1 MIGVRPLSGA
11 SPQRISLIVSVLAVG
26 LLLILTVVNS
36 PAPTIDLAFGE
47 TTVFI
52 SADRAWT
59 LFPGDCVNLQ
69 WRLDGI
75 ESLYVDADGKI
86 GADAMRFCPDIN
98 ATSPLFEVRA
108 RNGIY
113 RSFRLDIRHTP
124 DLLFYL
130 AGFVTFVGSPLLALF
145 YFVSRSPERP
155 MPLYWLLLGAL
166 ALSVL
171 GAWLRM
177 RPAEQ
182 LAIDEVNG
190 DSAIHMWAAHD
201 RLLFPHECV
210 DVWWSVAGARSVRF
224 NGREIVDGPDPA
236 QAEHCAE
243 DGEFARLE
251 VTNEDGESA
260 SYTLPIQAL
269 FPHGTVPPP
278 HFTLSLLGIILSLLI
293 CIPLAA
299 RHAQRFRRRGDRA
312 DAAAVL
318 GCFFVVFV
326 LYLPFGFDS
335 SAHWEAWI
343 IHGYTEGGT
352 LSYYATE
359 AVSRPWVNLPRALAY
374 LISSETFVGYH
385 VVNFLLYAGSMAL
398 FYRIL
403 RQLGISPLYAF
414 LTAMLFMFYPV
425 NDALMSLRRLPNNFS
440 VLTLLLA
447 ASLLLDFC
455 RKPGRLSLLGMWL
468 GLLFCVGSNETG
480 YVIILILPLLLWLR
494 ERRRSWRI
502 LNLSVVW
509 YLAPAFKIAFVVLL
523 LTTGRDFYQ
532 SSLVGAGADAEE
544 RTSVLDTF
552 VEVVGLVYQRT
563 FVGGWQDALAS
574 LGANQ
579 WWLPTLVVLAA
590 VGVIAWF
597 HIRAEGHEPPPSTRQ
612 IIAALACGLLL
623 VIAAIAV
630 LMWLP
635 FYRNDAWRMYMFV
648 PIGAAIALF
657 SVILLVARSMGDSPR
672 RNLII
677 VSACLLLLAPAV
689 SRLVAQRAGFVE
701 DAREKARILYRLVEI
716 APELA
721 PGTEVALITA
731 ADHIDLRARGIFDF
745 IHNDMLNSALHVLYQ
760 EGAPKIAY
768 ACHSIDQCGDFSG
781 DETIFRSAAPGEL
794 LRRTL
799 VFWLNDDNSVELL
812 ADPAAF
818 LGLDAE
824 APYDASA
831 LFNAEAPLPPRAR
844 TMLAAALRG

>member
-11 SPQRISLIVSVLAVG
+11 SPRRISLIVSALATG
-26 LLLILTVVNS
+26 LLLLLTVVNS
-36 PAPTIDLAFGE
+36 SAPSIDLAFGE

-69 WRLDGI
+69 WRLEGI
-75 ESLYVDADGKI
+75 ESLYVAGGGKI

-113 RSFRLDIRHTP
+113 RSFQLDIRHLP

-130 AGFVTFVGSPLLALF
+130 AGFVTVVGSPMLAIV
-145 YFVSRSPERP
+145 YFFSRSPERP
-155 MPLYWLLLGAL
+155 LPLSWLLLGAL

-171 GAWLRM
+171 GAWLRL
-177 RPAEQ
+177 RPDEPP
-182 LAIDEVNG
+182 AIDAVNG
-190 DSAIHMWAAHD
+190 DIAIHMWAAQD

-210 DVWWSVAGARSVRF
+210 DVWWSAAGARSVRF
-224 NGREIVDGPDPA
+224 NGREIADSPNPA
-236 QAEHCAE
+236 RAEHCAE

-251 VTNEDGESA
+251 VTTEDGESA
-260 SYTLPIQAL
+260 SYTLPIQSL
-269 FPHGTVPPP
+269 FPHETVPPP
-278 HFTLSLLGIILSLLI
+278 YFTLSLLGIILSLLI
-293 CIPLAA
+293 FIPLAA
-299 RHAQRFRRRGDRA
+299 RQARHFRRRESRA
-312 DAAAVL
+312 DAAAVF
-318 GCFFVVFV
+318 GCFFVVLV

-335 SAHWEAWI
+335 NAHWEAWI

-385 VVNFLLYAGSMAL
+385 VVNFLLYAGSTAL

-440 VLTLLLA
+440 VLTLMLA
-447 ASLLLDFC
+447 ASLLLDYC
-455 RKPGRLSLLGMWL
+455 RNPERLSLLGIWL
-468 GLLFCVGSNETG
+468 GLLFCVGTNETG
-480 YVIILILPLLLWLR
+480 YVIILVLPLLLWLR
-494 ERRRSWRI
+494 DRRRSWRI
-502 LNLSVVW
+502 LNLSAIW
-509 YLAPAFKIAFVVLL
+509 YLAPAFKIAFVILL

-532 SSLVGAGADAEE
+532 SGLIGAGAGADEG
-544 RTSVLDTF
+544 TSVLGTF
-552 VEVVGLVYQRT
+552 VEVASLVYQRT
-563 FVGGWQDALAS
+563 FVQGWLDALAT
-574 LGANQ
+574 LGANL
-579 WWLPTLVVLAA
+579 WWLPVLAA
-590 VGVIAWF
+590 VGGIAWF
-597 HIRAEGHEPPPSTRQ
+597 HIGADGYEPPPSTRK

-648 PIGAAIALF
+648 PIGAAIAVF
-657 SVILLVARSMGDSPR
+657 SVILLLARSIGGSRR
-672 RNLII
+672 RNIII

-689 SRLVAQRAGFVE
+689 SRLFAQRAGFVE
-701 DAREKARILYRLVEI
+701 DAREKGRILYRLVEL
-716 APELA
+716 APEMA
-721 PGTEVALITA
+721 PDTQVALITD
-731 ADHIDLRARGIFDF
+731 ADRIDLRGRGIFEF

-760 EGAPKIAY
+760 EGAPEFAY

-812 ADPAAF
+812 EDPAAV
-818 LGLDAE
+818 LSLDAGT
-824 APYDASA
+824 PYDADA
-831 LFNAEAPLPPRAR
+831 LFNADAPLPPRAR
-844 TMLAAALRG
+844 TMLASALRG